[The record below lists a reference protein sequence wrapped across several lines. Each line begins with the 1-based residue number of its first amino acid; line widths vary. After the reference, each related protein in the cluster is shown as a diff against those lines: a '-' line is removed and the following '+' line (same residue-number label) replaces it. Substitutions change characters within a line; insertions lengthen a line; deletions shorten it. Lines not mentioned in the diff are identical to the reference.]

1 MILSSKAN
9 RRWRRAVA
17 AAITVGALAV
27 IGACGGGTSQF
38 DPFIAQRVFVFGDDN
53 SAMTSDGRR
62 YGINAVVVTDTTTTF
77 DGTLNPLWV
86 QSVAAYYGLVF
97 AQCNT
102 ATPPAVPKAFNSA
115 APGATV
121 AIVAAQVDAQVAA
134 GGFADKDLVLV
145 MAGVNDVLELYRQY
159 PTRSEASLT
168 DEARQRGDRM
178 AAVVNRLVDL
188 GAKVIVANLPDMG
201 LSPYAR
207 KQAAADTASGFDRAQ
222 FITRLTNAF
231 NERLGVKVLLDGR
244 FVGLAQM
251 DLRSQAVGRSPLS
264 FGFVDIST
272 GFCSVAPPDC
282 TTATAATTDA
292 VASQYLWAD
301 DTRLSAAGQS
311 LMGALA
317 LERAQRNPF

>member
-1 MILSSKAN
+1 MILSSKAK
-9 RRWRRAVA
+9 RRWHRAVA
-17 AAITVGALAV
+17 GILAAGAVAL

-53 SAMTSDGRR
+53 SALTSDGHR
-62 YGINAVVVTDTTTTF
+62 YGVNGVVVTDAATTF
-77 DGTLNPLWV
+77 DCTLNPLWV

-97 AQCNT
+97 EQCNT
-102 ATPPAVPKAFNSA
+102 ATPPAVPKAFNVA

-121 AIVAAQVDAQVAA
+121 GDVAAQVDAQVAA

-145 MAGVNDVLELYRQY
+145 MAGINDVLELYRQY
-159 PTRSEASLT
+159 PTRSEASLI

-178 AAVVNRLVDL
+178 AAVVNRIVTL

-207 KQAAADTASGFDRAQ
+207 KEAAADTSGFDRAA

-251 DLRSQAVGRSPLS
+251 DLRTQAIGRSPAS

-272 GFCSVAPPDC
+272 GFCKVAPPDC
-282 TTATAATTDA
+282 TSDKPAVEGA

-301 DTRLSAAGQS
+301 DTRLSASGQS
-311 LMGALA
+311 LMGSLA
-317 LERAQRNPF
+317 VERAQRNPF

>member
-1 MILSSKAN
+1 MILSSKAI
-9 RRWRRAVA
+9 RCWQRAVA
-17 AAITVGALAV
+17 AAAAGAAV
-27 IGACGGGTSQF
+27 ALLGACGGGTSQF

-53 SAMTSDGRR
+53 SALTSDGHR
-62 YGINAVVVTDTTTTF
+62 YGINGLAVTETSSTF
-77 DGTLNPLWV
+77 DCNLNPLWV
-86 QSVAAYYGLVF
+86 QSVAAYYGFVF

-102 ATPPAVPKAFNSA
+102 ATPPAVPKAFNLA

-121 AIVAAQVDAQVAA
+121 AEVAAQVDAQVAA

-145 MAGVNDVLELYRQY
+145 MAGINDVRELYRQY
-159 PTRSEASLT
+159 PTRSEPSLI

-178 AAVVNRLVDL
+178 AAIVNRLVDL

-207 KQAAADTASGFDRAQ
+207 KQAAADTTSGFDRAA
-222 FITRLTNAF
+222 FITRLSNAF

-251 DLRSQAVGRSPLS
+251 DLRTQAIGRSPAS
-264 FGFVDIST
+264 FGFANISD
-272 GFCSVAPPDC
+272 GFCSVEPPLC
-282 TTATAATTDA
+282 TTATAATTGA

-301 DTRLSAAGQS
+301 DTRLSASGQS

-317 LERAQRNPF
+317 VERAQRNPF

>member
-1 MILSSKAN
+1 MMISSKAI
-9 RRWRRAVA
+9 RRWQRAVA
-17 AAITVGALAV
+17 AAFAVGAVVL

-53 SAMTSDGRR
+53 SAMTSDGHR
-62 YGINAVVVTDTTTTF
+62 YGINGVVVTDGVTTF
-77 DGTLNPLWV
+77 DCNLNPLWV

-97 AQCNT
+97 TQCNT
-102 ATPPAVPKAFNSA
+102 ATPPAVPKAFNVA

-121 AIVAAQVDAQVAA
+121 ADVAAQVDARVAA
-134 GGFADKDLVLV
+134 GGFVDKDLVLV
-145 MAGVNDVLELYRQY
+145 MAGVNDLLELYRQY
-159 PTRSEASLT
+159 PTRDEASLIE
-168 DEARQRGDRM
+168 DARQRGDRM
-178 AAVVNRLVDL
+178 AAIVNRLVNL

-207 KQAAADTASGFDRAQ
+207 KEAAADTTSGFNRAA

-251 DLRSQAVGRSPLS
+251 DLRTQAIGRSPAS
-264 FGFVDIST
+264 FGFTNISD
-272 GFCSVAPPDC
+272 GFCSVAPPAC

-292 VASQYLWAD
+292 VHSQYLWAD
-301 DTRLSAAGQS
+301 DTRLSASGQS
-311 LMGALA
+311 LMGTLA
-317 LERAQRNPF
+317 VERAQRNPF